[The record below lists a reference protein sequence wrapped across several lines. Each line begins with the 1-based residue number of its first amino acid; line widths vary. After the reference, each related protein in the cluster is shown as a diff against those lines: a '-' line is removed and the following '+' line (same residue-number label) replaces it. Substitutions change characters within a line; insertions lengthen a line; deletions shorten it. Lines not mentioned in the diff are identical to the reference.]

1 MLAEKLGHD
10 LKPRFG
16 IEVSPDLPMQP
27 DRGARI
33 DKVGDLH
40 DMLALARWISGN
52 RARIFEI
59 ELDLL
64 PWLPARERLGLAA
77 TVLLDA
83 ASAAQDLP
91 NRRLGAGQA
100 DAGVFE
106 GRITMDIVEDRF
118 WPGDTLQVLR
128 RSCTDLQDTLDDR
141 RRPRDR
147 SWRCVTCARAGMQRH
162 DIVRI
167 GLVQSLKPFTHP
179 GA

>member
-118 WPGDTLQVLR
+118 WPGDTALGSQAELR
-128 RSCTDLQDTLDDR
+128 GSPGYVGRPPEASRSKLVVCD
-141 RRPRDR
+141 
-147 SWRCVTCARAGMQRH
+147 VRASGNAA
-162 DIVRI
+162 
-167 GLVQSLKPFTHP
+167 P
-179 GA
+179 